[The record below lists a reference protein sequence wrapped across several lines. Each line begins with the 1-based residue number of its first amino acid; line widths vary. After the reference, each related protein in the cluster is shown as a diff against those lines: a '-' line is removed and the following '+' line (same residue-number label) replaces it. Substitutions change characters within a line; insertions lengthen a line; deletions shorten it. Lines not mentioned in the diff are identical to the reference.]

1 MIVVDVRWA
10 SPLKP
15 LLYRMASFTRT
26 PSAHGFA
33 HCGPFTVNRP
43 QQLIHSERDRGPG
56 GSPVNK
62 PSTVH
67 SGEC

>member
-26 PSAHGFA
+26 PSTHGFA
-33 HCGPFTVNRP
+33 HWDLSTVNGP
-43 QQLIHSERDRGPG
+43 QPIVRSRL
-56 GSPVNK
+56 
-62 PSTVH
+62 STV
-67 SGEC
+67 SPTAGRAGRR

>member
-43 QQLIHSERDRGPG
+43 QPIVRSRL
-56 GSPVNK
+56 
-62 PSTVH
+62 STV
-67 SGEC
+67 SPTAGRAARR